1 MKTNS
6 RKGSL
11 SDTGDQKKLGN
22 TPTGKMRGTI
32 DTAYHTAVSDDNTF
46 STMEKSQGKYI
57 FAGRLHQINH
67 ASASASVMHAIA
79 DGTRTG
85 AT

>member
-1 MKTNS
+1 MKKNNT
-6 RKGSL
+6 KGNL
-11 SDTGDQKKLGN
+11 SDTGDKRKLGN

-32 DTAYHTAVSDDNTF
+32 DTAYHTAVSDDYTLSTMGKSHGSTF
-46 STMEKSQGKYI
+46 SQADYT
-57 FAGRLHQINH
+57 RHH

-79 DGTRTG
+79 DGTGTG

>member
-1 MKTNS
+1 MKFK
-6 RKGSL
+6 RDRG
-11 SDTGDQKKLGN
+11 QRRKLGI
-22 TPTGKMRGTI
+22 TPTGKMHGAI
-32 DTAYHTAVSDDNTF
+32 DTAYHTAVSDDSNLT
-46 STMEKSQGKYI
+46 TMGKSQGKYI

-79 DGTRTG
+79 DGAGTG